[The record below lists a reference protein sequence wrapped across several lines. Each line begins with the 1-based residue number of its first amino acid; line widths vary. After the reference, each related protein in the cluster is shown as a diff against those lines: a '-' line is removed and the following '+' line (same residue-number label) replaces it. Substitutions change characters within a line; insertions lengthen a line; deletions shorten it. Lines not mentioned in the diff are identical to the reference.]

1 MNTRQQDIISLL
13 EQRGEMTIKSLAETF
28 GVTEMT
34 IHRDLDYLE
43 KKNYLFKKRGAAVFI
58 NSHDRESGSFYVDE
72 KRSIGQK
79 VAELIKPGQSILFDN
94 STTALEVARFLDGI
108 VGLTFYT
115 TNLETA
121 AILSKYPNTIMY
133 CSGGYYFPDSKGFIG
148 KQTESF
154 VESVHADLCI
164 IGASGI
170 DLEHGVTGP
179 YPMHT
184 SLQRKIIDAADYHIL
199 AADHSKFG
207 KAAIEKIAD
216 LDEID
221 CIVTDSGIRAELAE
235 EYGKHTRII
244 LA

>member
-1 MNTRQQDIISLL
+1 MNTRQQDLISLL
-13 EQRGEMTIKSLAETF
+13 EQRGEMTIKSLSEIF
-28 GVTEMT
+28 NVTEMT

-43 KKNYLFKKRGAAVFI
+43 KQKYLFKKRGAAVFV
-58 NSHDRESGSFYVDE
+58 NSHDRESGGFYAEE
-72 KRSIGQK
+72 KRCIGQK

-94 STTALEVARFLDGI
+94 STTALETARFLEGI
-108 VGLTFYT
+108 AGLTFYT

-121 AILSKYPNTIMY
+121 AILAKYPNTIMY

-148 KQTESF
+148 KLTEEF
-154 VESVHADLCI
+154 VESLHVDLCI

-170 DLEHGVTGP
+170 DLDHGMTGP

-184 SLQRKIIDAADYHIL
+184 SLQRKIIAAADYCIL

-207 KAAIEKIAD
+207 KVAMEKIAD
-216 LDEID
+216 FSEID
-221 CIVTDSGIRAELAE
+221 CIVTDEGIRSEVIE
-235 EYGKHTRII
+235 EYRKRTRVI